1 MDLKGLSKPLSIDNI
16 DFRIQSINKGGYAT
30 ILTYKDARVD
40 MQRLDDVCTPLNWK
54 REHINNNHNCIV
66 SIWNDATKQWV
77 GKEDTG
83 TESMTEKAKG
93 LASDSF
99 KRACFNWGIG
109 RELYDYPLISI
120 KLVKGTEWDMQGDRA
135 KQLFGLKLKDWVWFS
150 QFTDDKLN
158 YLACKDEKGN
168 KRFEF
173 GTYIK

>member
-1 MDLKGLSKPLSIDNI
+1 MGVARFSALLIISSATVVAKGRLKK
-16 DFRIQSINKGGYAT
+16 
-30 ILTYKDARVD
+30 
-40 MQRLDDVCTPLNWK
+40 
-54 REHINNNHNCIV
+54 
-66 SIWNDATKQWV
+66 
-77 GKEDTG
+77 
-83 TESMTEKAKG
+83 SMTEKAKG